1 MGDMIFEK
9 TEVEILQEQLSV
21 LKCENER
28 IKKQNIS
35 LQQDLKQVIEA
46 HNRAIEIINKFIERG
61 DNAKTDRT
69 RNTGSKTSVK
79 RKKL

>member
-28 IKKQNIS
+28 IKKTKCFS
-35 LQQDLKQVIEA
+35 TAGFEA
-46 HNRAIEIINKFIERG
+46 GYRG
-61 DNAKTDRT
+61 A
-69 RNTGSKTSVK
+69 
-79 RKKL
+79 